1 MINPNFRELS
11 RLPYTPEMASILDA
25 LGLDESS
32 IPVDF
37 IPRKFKT
44 GGCSIE
50 RQDDDFFLC
59 YRSWKRANEETVDGR
74 GVSQLI
80 GASRADYEAGT
91 HEQGAGNAVL
101 QWFGFVSGS
110 DADRALRRWLALWGW
125 RDPKAAKAA
134 ADAPTAEP
142 MVI

>member
-25 LGLDESS
+25 LGVEESL
-32 IPVDF
+32 IPAEF
-37 IPRKFKT
+37 IPRKFKAA
-44 GGCSIE
+44 GCSIE
-50 RQDDDFFLC
+50 RQDDCFLC
-59 YRSWKRANEETVDGR
+59 YRSWKKPNEETVDGR

-101 QWFGFVSGS
+101 KWFSFVSGS
-110 DADRALRRWLALWGW
+110 AADRALRRWLALWGW
-125 RDPKAAKAA
+125 RDPKAAAKAE
-134 ADAPTAEP
+134 TAEP

>member
-11 RLPYTPEMASILDA
+11 RLPYTFEMASILDA
-25 LGLDESS
+25 LGLDESL

-50 RQDDDFFLC
+50 RQDDDCYLC
-59 YRSWKRANEETVDGR
+59 YRTWKKPNEETVDGR

-80 GASRADYEAGT
+80 GGSQADYEAGT

-101 QWFGFVSGS
+101 KWFGFVSGS
-110 DADRALRRWLALWGW
+110 PGDRALRRWLALWGW

-134 ADAPTAEP
+134 AQAEPAQP